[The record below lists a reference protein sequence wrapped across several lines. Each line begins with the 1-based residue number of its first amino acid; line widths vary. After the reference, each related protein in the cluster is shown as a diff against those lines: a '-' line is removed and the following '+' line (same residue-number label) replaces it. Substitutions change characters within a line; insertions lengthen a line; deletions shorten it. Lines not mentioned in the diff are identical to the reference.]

1 MLPAALPPT
10 GPSVKGATHVPDTL
24 AIPAGHGVELPMSRA
39 PGIGRGR
46 PDRAVAVVVALGLLL
61 GGCANPQVQTYRNDP
76 HAYLK
81 ELVHCENNYAA
92 LKDTPQCKAAIELNE
107 QMFPGWYP

>member
-1 MLPAALPPT
+1 M
-10 GPSVKGATHVPDTL
+10 PDTL

>member
-1 MLPAALPPT
+1 VIGSCLAVFDIAA
-10 GPSVKGATHVPDTL
+10 KGATQVPDRL
-24 AIPAGHGVELPMSRA
+24 AIPAGLGVELPVS
-39 PGIGRGR
+39 
-46 PDRAVAVVVALGLLL
+46 RAVAMAIGLGLLL
-61 GGCANPQVQTYRNDP
+61 GGCANPQVQTYRKNP